1 MDISI
6 EGVVAICGG
15 SSAVISGVV
24 GFAAQRWADKRNNE
38 WRAKTDTELK
48 KLESE
53 LSEKTSI
60 LNNLINI
67 QKDNYSA
74 SHQRRLEAIEK
85 VWVSLESV
93 KCKISPTIAFVYDGI
108 TEAEIEDLNSDNPTK
123 SSIFIINQLK
133 GIDYDSIFIQI
144 QDFKKVIFCE
154 RPFLGDDLYVSL
166 NVYTIFL
173 GRIANNT
180 MTGIS
185 FKEFKHW
192 HKDEPAINL
201 LTDYF
206 NEKEVQYLKRQTFFS
221 YQLTIEM
228 FESKII
234 DMIKDIMSG
243 KVAST
248 DSLTHIIN
256 FKKILETT
264 NTAP

>member
-1 MDISI
+1 MELSI
-6 EGVVAICGG
+6 ENVITICGG
-15 SSAVISGVV
+15 SSVVISSFVS
-24 GFAAQRWADKRNNE
+24 FIAQRWADKKNII
-38 WRAKTDTELK
+38 WKAKTNTELK
-48 KLESE
+48 RLENE

-74 SHQRRLEAIEK
+74 SHQRILLAIEK
-85 VWVSLESV
+85 VWAGLESV
-93 KCKISPTIAFVYDGI
+93 KSKISPTIAFVYDSI
-108 TEAEIEDLNSDNPTK
+108 TEAEIENLNSDNPTK

-133 GIDYDSIFIQI
+133 GIDYDSIFKQI
-144 QDFKKVIFCE
+144 QDFKKVLFCE
-154 RPFLGDDLYVSL
+154 RPFLGDNLYVSL

-201 LTDYF
+201 LSDYF
-206 NEKEVQYLKRQTFFS
+206 NEKEVEYLKRQTFFS

-243 KVAST
+243 KVASS

-256 FKKILETT
+256 FKKILEAT
-264 NTAP
+264 NIAP